1 MTVTPITPAAASLR
15 VAIVGA
21 AEAELIAAVAAA
33 PDAKAASPQAADA
46 AGPSAGRGF
55 PPLFAE
61 LSQAALL
68 TLQQALLAG
77 PPPAPPMRRAALTGQ
92 TPAPPALPADAD
104 AAAIV
109 QHLRPRAEQ
118 AEARQTL
125 QQPAALPDGTTT
137 TWMFELPVATPQG
150 TAVAQF
156 EVDRD
161 APEAGVAEAP
171 ESWRVRF
178 SVDIEPLGPVH
189 VHLGMKGGRAAVTV
203 WAEREGG
210 LDLLRSQGAEL
221 ARALP
226 GDVVFRVGAPR
237 QSVPARGR
245 FVDQTS

>member
-1 MTVTPITPAAASLR
+1 MTVTPITPAAAALR

-46 AGPSAGRGF
+46 AGPSAGRSF

-92 TPAPPALPADAD
+92 TPAPTALPADAD

-137 TWMFELPVATPQG
+137 WMFELPVATPQG
-150 TAVAQF
+150 TAIAQF
-156 EVDRD
+156 EVERD
-161 APEAGVAEAP
+161 APEAGLAEAA

-178 SVDIEPLGPVH
+178 SVDIEPLGPAH

-245 FVDQTS
+245 FVDQAS